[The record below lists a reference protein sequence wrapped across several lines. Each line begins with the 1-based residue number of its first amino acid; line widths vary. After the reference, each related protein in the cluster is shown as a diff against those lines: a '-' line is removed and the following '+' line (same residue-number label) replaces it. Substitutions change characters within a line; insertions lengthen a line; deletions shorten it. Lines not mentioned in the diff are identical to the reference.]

1 VPPPKKV
8 PQTNAIFANLSKVHG
23 SAKVDA
29 TVLRMSLD
37 AKATVILGPF
47 ARGGRNRAGIQA
59 VDHDFKPEG
68 KLTPF
73 GLFLPDTKDLS
84 LWLTASKVSSDFI
97 VDRLEEW
104 WHRRRENHRA
114 VRTLLLDLDN
124 GPENHG
130 NRSQFLYRLV
140 RFAQAEQLRLQLAY
154 YPPYH
159 SKYNPIERCWGVL
172 EGYWRGELLD
182 SLEAVLGFAR
192 SMTYAQK
199 HPEVEHV
206 RKTYCKGVRQTKAE
220 IKKLAPWLERTT
232 GLEKWSILI
241 QPPPVDQLFL

>member
-1 VPPPKKV
+1 VPPFKKV
-8 PQTNAIFANLSKVHG
+8 PQTNAIFTNLSYVHAL
-23 SAKVDA
+23 AKMDSS
-29 TVLRMSLD
+29 VLRMSLD

-47 ARGGRNRAGIQA
+47 DRGGYNRTGIQA
-59 VDHDFKPEG
+59 VDHDFKPSG
-68 KLTPF
+68 RLTPF

-84 LWLTASKVSSDFI
+84 VWLTPSKVTSDFI

-104 WHRRRENHRA
+104 WQRRRENYRS

-140 RFAQAEQLRLQLAY
+140 RFAQVEQLWLRLAY

-172 EGYWRGELLD
+172 EGYWRGEILD

-199 HPEVEHV
+199 HPEVEQV
-206 RKTYCKGVRQTKAE
+206 SKAYSKGIRRTKAE
-220 IKKLAPWLERTT
+220 IKKLAPWVERTT
-232 GLEKWSILI
+232 ALEKWSILI
-241 QPPPVDQLFL
+241 QPPPVDQLFF

>member
-1 VPPPKKV
+1 VPPFKKV
-8 PQTNAIFANLSKVHG
+8 PQTNAIFANLSHVHALAQMD
-23 SAKVDA
+23 SSE
-29 TVLRMSLD
+29 LRLSLD

-47 ARGGRNRAGIQA
+47 ARGGYNRAGIQA
-59 VDHDFKPEG
+59 VDHDFKALG

-84 LWLTASKVSSDFI
+84 LWLTPSKVTSDFI

-104 WHRRRENHRA
+104 WQRRRENYRG

-140 RFAQAEQLRLQLAY
+140 RFAQAEQLRVRLAY

-172 EGYWRGELLD
+172 EGYWRGEILD

-192 SMTYAQK
+192 SMTYAKK

-206 RKTYCKGVRQTKAE
+206 PRIYYKGVRRTKVE
-220 IKKLAPWLERTT
+220 MKTLAPWVERTA
-232 GLEKWSILI
+232 GLEKWSVLI
-241 QPPPVDQLFL
+241 QPPPVDQLFF

>member
-1 VPPPKKV
+1 MPPPKKV
-8 PQTNAIFANLSKVHG
+8 PQTNAIFTNLSQVHG
-23 SAKVDA
+23 LAKMDA
-29 TVLRMSLD
+29 SVLRMSLD
-37 AKATVILGPF
+37 AKATVVLGPF
-47 ARGGRNRAGIQA
+47 ARGGCNRTGIRA
-59 VDHDFKPEG
+59 VDHDFKPLG
-68 KLTPF
+68 RLTPF

-84 LWLTASKVSSDFI
+84 LWLTPSKVTSDFI

-104 WHRRRENHRA
+104 WQRRRVNFPK

-130 NRSQFLYRLV
+130 NRSQFLFRLV
-140 RFAQAEQLRLQLAY
+140 RFAQAEQLRLRLAY

-182 SLEAVLGFAR
+182 SVEAVLGFAR
-192 SMTYAQK
+192 SMTYAKK

-206 RKTYCKGVRQTKAE
+206 SKSYFKGVRRTKAE
-220 IKKLAPWLERTT
+220 IRKLEPWLERTT
-232 GLEKWSILI
+232 GLEKWAVLI
-241 QPPPVDQLFL
+241 QPPPVDQLFI